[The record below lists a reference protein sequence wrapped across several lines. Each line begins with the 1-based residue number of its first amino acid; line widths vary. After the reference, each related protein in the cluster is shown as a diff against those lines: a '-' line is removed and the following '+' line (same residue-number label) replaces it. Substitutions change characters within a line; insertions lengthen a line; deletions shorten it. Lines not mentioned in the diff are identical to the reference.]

1 LLSVPVQDKNE
12 VNCRTKRKPFF
23 YMKTMFLVLPVL
35 VFAPLAASGQAAPG
49 RNQRVNST
57 APGANFSAGAEHAAV
72 SVTPL
77 AAGAYNQGNSRSALR
92 QQARTRRGAEYV
104 AVSIAPR
111 R

>member
-1 LLSVPVQDKNE
+1 
-12 VNCRTKRKPFF
+12 
-23 YMKTMFLVLPVL
+23 MKTTFLVLPVL
-35 VFAPLAASGQAAPG
+35 VLASLSVSGQLAPG
-49 RNQRVNST
+49 RTQRGNSP
-57 APGANFSAGAEHAAV
+57 APGANSSTGAEYAKV
-72 SVTPL
+72 SVAPS